1 MAARVFVF
9 VALVSPAF
17 GQTKDIKLPGSNSP
31 DTKVPTIKY
40 VIDLKILPR
49 YSQLGTALL
58 MAAS

>member
-40 VIDLKILPR
+40 VLKILPR